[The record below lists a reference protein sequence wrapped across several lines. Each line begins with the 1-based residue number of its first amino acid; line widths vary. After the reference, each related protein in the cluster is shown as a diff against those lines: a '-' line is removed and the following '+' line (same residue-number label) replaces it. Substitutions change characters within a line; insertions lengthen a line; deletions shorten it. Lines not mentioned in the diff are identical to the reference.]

1 LFLKTACAG
10 QITTALRKGPDG
22 KQTVFMLDSS
32 TVAWESGMSINFI
45 NYLVALNYRCA
56 KLPEKI
62 MGVKRMVHN
71 KEQTGMGRLVAQ
83 VIRLTDLA
91 DYQEG
96 SVVSR
101 TIIDKKTGTVT
112 FFAFD
117 EGQGLSEHTAPFD
130 ALVYLL
136 EGEAEIVISG
146 KPIRLKEGEMIIMP
160 ANQPHALKALKN
172 FKMIL
177 TMIRS

>member
-1 LFLKTACAG
+1 MEQKGLEKLAG
-10 QITTALRKGPDG
+10 
-22 KQTVFMLDSS
+22 
-32 TVAWESGMSINFI
+32 
-45 NYLVALNYRCA
+45 
-56 KLPEKI
+56 
-62 MGVKRMVHN
+62 
-71 KEQTGMGRLVAQ
+71 Q

-101 TIIDKKTGTVT
+101 AIIDKKTGTVT
-112 FFAFD
+112 FFAFA

-130 ALVYLL
+130 ALVYPL

-146 KPIRLKEGEMIIMP
+146 KPIRLKQGEMVIMP
-160 ANQPHALKALKN
+160 ANQPHALRAIKN